1 MTKNKDIFRKAALDN
16 ISSPEQTDLT
26 DQMEGSVTVI
36 KASTI
41 LALVSV
47 AIMMLIAI
55 LWCIFG
61 SVPEV
66 VNGKGVIINI
76 DKIESI
82 KFPGTGIVENTFIAR
97 GDRVYNGQVITR
109 IERQDVQPPVSTQVI
124 SNSSGLVM
132 EVPVRK
138 GDYIQPGTTIA
149 VIDTADVD
157 MPIEALVYFSGAD
170 GKKLTPG
177 MTIGLVPGTVKQE
190 EYGYIVGIIMEVS
203 EFPVSD
209 NYLNSSLQNTAL
221 VNTFKQI
228 MNPIEVKVSI
238 VPDPNSYSGYKWSSS
253 HGPKQKIG
261 SGFICDAS
269 VITEVRRPIS
279 ILIPWIRKR
288 FLGIGEATAEQ

>member
-1 MTKNKDIFRKAALDN
+1 MYYLKEN
-16 ISSPEQTDLT
+16 I
-26 DQMEGSVTVI
+26 VI
-36 KASTI
+36 KSSTI
-41 LALVSV
+41 LALISV
-47 AIMMLIAI
+47 GIMMLVAI
-55 LWCIFG
+55 LWCVFG

-66 VNGKGVIINI
+66 VSGKGVIINI

-82 KFPGTGIVENTFIAR
+82 KYPGTGIVENTFISR
-97 GDRVYNGQVITR
+97 GDRVYKGQVIAR
-109 IERQDVQPPVSTQVI
+109 VEKQDVETSVSTQIV
-124 SNSSGLVM
+124 SNCSGVVM
-132 EVPVRK
+132 EIPVRR
-138 GDYIQPGTTIA
+138 GDYIQPGTAIS

-177 MTIGLVPGTVKQE
+177 MKIGLVPGTVKQE

-221 VNTFKQI
+221 VNTFRQI

-253 HGPKQKIG
+253 NGPKQKIG

-269 VITEVRRPIS
+269 VITEAHRPIS
-279 ILIPWIRKR
+279 ILIPWIRKKV
-288 FLGIGEATAEQ
+288 LGIGEGKAE

>member
-1 MTKNKDIFRKAALDN
+1 MAKNREIFRQAALDN
-16 ISSPEQTDLT
+16 ISSSKQI
-26 DQMEGSVTVI
+26 DQSVTVI
-36 KASTI
+36 KSSTI
-41 LALVSV
+41 LALISV
-47 AIMMLIAI
+47 GIMMLVAI

-66 VNGKGVIINI
+66 VSGKGVIINI

-82 KFPGTGIVENTFIAR
+82 KYPATGIVENTFISR
-97 GDRVYNGQVITR
+97 GDRVYKGQVIAR
-109 IERQDVQPPVSTQVI
+109 VEKQDVQPVESSQI
-124 SNSSGLVM
+124 IANSSGLVM
-132 EVPVRK
+132 EVPVRR
-138 GDYIQPGTTIA
+138 GDYIGPGTTLA

-177 MTIGLVPGTVKQE
+177 MKIGLVPGTVKQE

-221 VNTFKQI
+221 VNTFRQI

-253 HGPKQKIG
+253 NGPKQKIG

-269 VITEVRRPIS
+269 VITEAHRPIS
-279 ILIPWIRKR
+279 ILIPWIRKKV
-288 FLGIGEATAEQ
+288 LGIGEGKAE